1 MRRISSSSCIKVLL
15 NRDRGQNRS
24 FIAFPLKRC
33 NVQVS
38 SMRLVQLLVNHGL
51 VLWILLVPCLSV
63 TFEDG
68 TSGDGAEGRENHT
81 PEVQEQLQQQ
91 IPYNKTRQGKGLFD
105 WIGLGTG
112 RNVDPYIAKTN
123 KGCLN
128 GDLAECFKSQAL
140 SYFSDFFDQPQYN
153 LNDYVKVVRLS
164 RDVVKE
170 VSRQPYE
177 YSGEARSSDSEWDQ
191 LMKFALRKAEKFV
204 KTVAIELQIPSEET
218 GDNQV
223 YAPRFLD
230 EIADEIDTLEN
241 KKDTLFSRHQLKR
254 LLIPMLI
261 VLKLFKLKL
270 LLFLPLILGLAS
282 FKKFLGFLAIVIPG
296 VIGFL
301 KLYKPLTQNYHPPVY
316 SQSGIAYPYYKDN
329 SNPYEQG
336 AHHGSEYHGGF
347 HGDTVS
353 FGQDLAYRGYQEYQ
367 S

>member
-1 MRRISSSSCIKVLL
+1 
-15 NRDRGQNRS
+15 
-24 FIAFPLKRC
+24 
-33 NVQVS
+33 
-38 SMRLVQLLVNHGL
+38 MRLAPLLVTRGPVL
-51 VLWILLVPCLSV
+51 VWMLLVPCQAF

-68 TSGDGAEGRENHT
+68 PAGDKPEGRDNQV
-81 PEVQEQLQQQ
+81 PPLQGQV
-91 IPYNKTRQGKGLFD
+91 PFNGTRQGKGIFD

-112 RNVDPYIAKTN
+112 RNVDPYMAKTN

-140 SYFSDFFDQPQYN
+140 SYFTDFFDQPRYD
-153 LNDYVKVVRLS
+153 LNDYVKVVRMS

-170 VSRQPYE
+170 VGRQPYE
-177 YSGEARSSDSEWDQ
+177 YSNEPRSSDSEWDQ
-191 LMKFALRKAEKFV
+191 LVKFAMRKAEKFV
-204 KTVAIELQIPSEET
+204 KTVAIELHIPSEET
-218 GDNQV
+218 GDNEV

-241 KKDTLFSRHQLKR
+241 KKDTLFSRHQLKK

-296 VIGFL
+296 LIGFF

-316 SQSGIAYPYYKDN
+316 TQSGIGYPYYKDN
-329 SNPYEQG
+329 ANSHPYVDQND
-336 AHHGSEYHGGF
+336 HHVPEYAGGY
-347 HGDTVS
+347 HREPVS
-353 FGQDLAYRGYQEYQ
+353 FGQDLAYRGYQDYQ

>member
-1 MRRISSSSCIKVLL
+1 MR
-15 NRDRGQNRS
+15 
-24 FIAFPLKRC
+24 P
-33 NVQVS
+33 
-38 SMRLVQLLVNHGL
+38 VQLLVTYSL
-51 VLWILLVPCLSV
+51 VLFLVLLVPCLSV

-68 TSGDGAEGRENHT
+68 TSGERTEGRENHV
-81 PEVQEQLQQQ
+81 PEPQDQL
-91 IPYNKTRQGKGLFD
+91 PFNKTRQGKGLFD

-123 KGCLN
+123 QGCLN

-140 SYFSDFFDQPQYN
+140 SYFSDFFDHSHYD
-153 LNDYVKVVRLS
+153 LNDYVKVVRMS
-164 RDVVKE
+164 RDVVQE
-170 VSRQPYE
+170 VNRQPYE

-204 KTVAIELQIPSEET
+204 KSVAIELHIPSEQT
-218 GDNQV
+218 GENEV

-241 KKDTLFSRHQLKR
+241 KKDTLFSRHQLKK

-296 VIGFL
+296 LIGFF
-301 KLYKPLTQNYHPPVY
+301 KLYKPLTQNYQPPVY
-316 SQSGIAYPYYKDN
+316 SQSGIAYPYYKEN
-329 SNPYEQG
+329 SNSYPYGEPEV
-336 AHHGSEYHGGF
+336 HHTSEYQGGY
-347 HGDTVS
+347 HRDSVS
-353 FGQDLAYRGYQEYQ
+353 FGQDLAYRGYREYQ

>member
-1 MRRISSSSCIKVLL
+1 
-15 NRDRGQNRS
+15 
-24 FIAFPLKRC
+24 
-33 NVQVS
+33 
-38 SMRLVQLLVNHGL
+38 MRLVPLLVTQG
-51 VLWILLVPCLSV
+51 VLLSWMLLVPCLSV

-68 TSGDGAEGRENHT
+68 AASDQSEARENNV
-81 PEVQEQLQQQ
+81 PEPQDQASF
-91 IPYNKTRQGKGLFD
+91 NKTRHGKGLFD

-112 RNVDPYIAKTN
+112 RNVDPYMAKTN

-140 SYFSDFFDQPQYN
+140 SSFSDFFDHSRYD
-153 LNDYVKVVRLS
+153 LNDYVKVVRMS
-164 RDVVKE
+164 RDVVQE
-170 VSRQPYE
+170 VNRQPYE

-204 KTVAIELQIPSEET
+204 KTVAIELHIPSEET
-218 GDNQV
+218 GDNEV

-241 KKDTLFSRHQLKR
+241 KKDTLFSRHQLKK

-296 VIGFL
+296 LIGFF
-301 KLYKPLTQNYHPPVY
+301 KLYKPLSQSYHPPVY

-329 SNPYEQG
+329 SNNYAYNEQDT
-336 AHHGSEYHGGF
+336 HHGPEYQDYHR
-347 HGDTVS
+347 DSVS
-353 FGQDLAYRGYQEYQ
+353 FGQDLAYRGYREYQ

>member
-1 MRRISSSSCIKVLL
+1 MVVFCWQPETRSSLDTL
-15 NRDRGQNRS
+15 WNRFDGVITLWLRHL
-24 FIAFPLKRC
+24 AF
-33 NVQVS
+33 
-38 SMRLVQLLVNHGL
+38 
-51 VLWILLVPCLSV
+51 
-63 TFEDG
+63 
-68 TSGDGAEGRENHT
+68 
-81 PEVQEQLQQQ
+81 EVQYNSVPVQQEQV
-91 IPYNKTRQGKGLFD
+91 PFNRTRQGKGIFD

-112 RNVDPYIAKTN
+112 RNVDPYVAKTN

-140 SYFSDFFDQPQYN
+140 SYFSDFFDHSRYD
-153 LNDYVKVVRLS
+153 LNDYVKVVRMS
-164 RDVVKE
+164 GDVVRE
-170 VSRQPYE
+170 VHRQPYE

-204 KTVAIELQIPSEET
+204 KTVAIELHIPSEET
-218 GDNQV
+218 GDNEV

-241 KKDTLFSRHQLKR
+241 KKDTLFSRHQLKK

-296 VIGFL
+296 LIGFF
-301 KLYKPLTQNYHPPVY
+301 KLYKPLSQNYHPPVY
-316 SQSGIAYPYYKDN
+316 SQSGIGYPYYKEN
-329 SNPYEQG
+329 SNNYAYEQD
-336 AHHGSEYHGGF
+336 AHAPDYQGYHR
-347 HGDTVS
+347 DTVA
-353 FGQDLAYRGYQEYQ
+353 FGQDLAYRGYREYQ

>member
-1 MRRISSSSCIKVLL
+1 
-15 NRDRGQNRS
+15 
-24 FIAFPLKRC
+24 
-33 NVQVS
+33 
-38 SMRLVQLLVNHGL
+38 MRLAPLLVNYGL
-51 VLWILLVPCLSV
+51 VLLWMLLVPCRSV

-68 TSGDGAEGRENHT
+68 PTSEQTEGRDNQV
-81 PEVQEQLQQQ
+81 PEPQEQV
-91 IPYNKTRQGKGLFD
+91 PFNRTRQGKGIFD

-112 RNVDPYIAKTN
+112 RNVDPYMAKTN

-140 SYFSDFFDQPQYN
+140 SYFTDFFDQPHYD
-153 LNDYVKVVRLS
+153 LNDYVKVVRMS

-170 VSRQPYE
+170 VGRQPYE
-177 YSGEARSSDSEWDQ
+177 YSNEPRSSDSEWDQ
-191 LMKFALRKAEKFV
+191 LTKFAMRKAEKFV
-204 KTVAIELQIPSEET
+204 KTVAIELHIPSEET
-218 GDNQV
+218 GDNEV

-241 KKDTLFSRHQLKR
+241 KKDTLFSRHQLKK

-296 VIGFL
+296 LIGFF

-316 SQSGIAYPYYKDN
+316 SQSGIGYPPYYKEN
-329 SNPYEQG
+329 VNNYPYAEQG
-336 AHHGSEYHGGF
+336 AHPAPEYQGGY
-347 HGDTVS
+347 HRDSVS

>member
-1 MRRISSSSCIKVLL
+1 
-15 NRDRGQNRS
+15 
-24 FIAFPLKRC
+24 
-33 NVQVS
+33 
-38 SMRLVQLLVNHGL
+38 MRLVQSLVTNGL
-51 VLWILLVPCLSV
+51 VLSLVLLVPCLSV

-68 TSGDGAEGRENHT
+68 TSGERTEARENHV
-81 PEVQEQLQQQ
+81 PEPQEQVS
-91 IPYNKTRQGKGLFD
+91 YNGTRQGKGIFD
-105 WIGLGTG
+105 WIGLGAG
-112 RNVDPYIAKTN
+112 RNVDPYVAKTN
-123 KGCLN
+123 QGCLN

-140 SYFSDFFDQPQYN
+140 SYFSDFFDHSRYD
-153 LNDYVKVVRLS
+153 LNDYVKVVRMS
-164 RDVVKE
+164 RDVVQE

-204 KTVAIELQIPSEET
+204 KTAAIELHIPSEET
-218 GDNQV
+218 GENSV

-241 KKDTLFSRHQLKR
+241 KKDTLFSRHQLKK

-282 FKKFLGFLAIVIPG
+282 FKKFLGLMAILIPG
-296 VIGFL
+296 VIGFF

-316 SQSGIAYPYYKDN
+316 SQSGIAYPYYKENVN
-329 SNPYEQG
+329 SYPYVEDVP
-336 AHHGSEYHGGF
+336 HGPEYPGGY
-347 HGDTVS
+347 HRDPAY
-353 FGQDLAYRGYQEYQ
+353 GQDLAYRGYQEYK

>member
-1 MRRISSSSCIKVLL
+1 
-15 NRDRGQNRS
+15 
-24 FIAFPLKRC
+24 
-33 NVQVS
+33 
-38 SMRLVQLLVNHGL
+38 MRLAPLLVNHGL
-51 VLWILLVPCLSV
+51 VLLWMLLVPCGSV

-68 TSGDGAEGRENHT
+68 PTSEQTEGRDNQV
-81 PEVQEQLQQQ
+81 PEPQEQV
-91 IPYNKTRQGKGLFD
+91 PFNRTRQGKGIFD

-112 RNVDPYIAKTN
+112 RNVDPYMAKTN

-140 SYFSDFFDQPQYN
+140 SYFTDFFDQPHYDM
-153 LNDYVKVVRLS
+153 NDYVKVVRMS

-170 VSRQPYE
+170 VGRQPYE
-177 YSGEARSSDSEWDQ
+177 YSNEPRSSDSEWDQ
-191 LMKFALRKAEKFV
+191 LTKFAMRKAEKFV
-204 KTVAIELQIPSEET
+204 KTVAIELHIPSEET
-218 GDNQV
+218 GDNDV

-241 KKDTLFSRHQLKR
+241 KKDTLFSRHQLKK

-296 VIGFL
+296 LIGFF

-316 SQSGIAYPYYKDN
+316 SQSGIGYPPYYKEN
-329 SNPYEQG
+329 ANNYPYAEQG
-336 AHHGSEYHGGF
+336 AHPAPEYQGGYHG
-347 HGDTVS
+347 DSVS